1 MNPLSPWTFFRRH
14 KRRASLLLGLFGLVM
29 LGLKIAAI
37 VQKASESR
45 TVDESGDYT
54 LDQGRDVGKE

>member
-1 MNPLSPWTFFRRH
+1 MNWIWVVSGCVGGPLV
-14 KRRASLLLGLFGLVM
+14 LFGLVV

-37 VQKASESR
+37 VQKAAEPR

-54 LDQGRDVGKE
+54 LDQGRDVGKDE

>member
-1 MNPLSPWTFFRRH
+1 MEGNLAWILGGCIGGPLV
-14 KRRASLLLGLFGLVM
+14 LLGIVV

-37 VQKASESR
+37 VQKASEPR

-54 LDQGRDVGKE
+54 LDQGRDVGKDE

>member
-1 MNPLSPWTFFRRH
+1 MEANLIWI
-14 KRRASLLLGLFGLVM
+14 LGGCLGGPFVLMGLVI

-37 VQKASESR
+37 VQKATEPQ

-54 LDQGRDVGKE
+54 LDQGHDVGKDE

>member
-1 MNPLSPWTFFRRH
+1 MERAMNLAWI
-14 KRRASLLLGLFGLVM
+14 LGGCIGGPFVLAGLVV

-37 VQKASESR
+37 VQKAGEPR

-54 LDQGRDVGKE
+54 LDQGRDVGKDE

>member
-1 MNPLSPWTFFRRH
+1 MERAMNVGWILAGCLGGPLVL
-14 KRRASLLLGLFGLVM
+14 AGLVV

-37 VQKASESR
+37 IQKASEPP

-54 LDQGRDVGKE
+54 LDQGRDVGKDP

>member
-1 MNPLSPWTFFRRH
+1 MAWI
-14 KRRASLLLGLFGLVM
+14 LGACIAGPFVLVGLVV

-37 VQKASESR
+37 VQKAGEPP

-54 LDQGRDVGKE
+54 LDQGRDVGKDE

>member
-1 MNPLSPWTFFRRH
+1 MARNVVW
-14 KRRASLLLGLFGLVM
+14 LLAGCIGGPFVLAGLVI

-37 VQKASESR
+37 IQKAGEPR

-54 LDQGRDVGKE
+54 LDQGRDVGKDE

>member
-1 MNPLSPWTFFRRH
+1 MARNWIWI
-14 KRRASLLLGLFGLVM
+14 LGVCLGGPFVLVGLVV

-37 VQKASESR
+37 VQKAAEPR

-54 LDQGRDVGKE
+54 LDQGRDVGKDE

>member
-1 MNPLSPWTFFRRH
+1 MEGNLVWILGGCLGGPL
-14 KRRASLLLGLFGLVM
+14 ALVGLVI

-37 VQKASESR
+37 VQKAAEPR

-54 LDQGRDVGKE
+54 LDQGHDVGKDQ

>member
-1 MNPLSPWTFFRRH
+1 MAT
-14 KRRASLLLGLFGLVM
+14 SLIWILGACLGGPFVVVGLVI

-37 VQKASESR
+37 VQKASEPR

-54 LDQGRDVGKE
+54 LDQGRDVGKEE

>member
-1 MNPLSPWTFFRRH
+1 MNANLFWILGGCIGGPFVI
-14 KRRASLLLGLFGLVM
+14 LGLVV

-37 VQKASESR
+37 VQKAAEPR

-54 LDQGRDVGKE
+54 LDQGRDVGKDE

>member
-1 MNPLSPWTFFRRH
+1 MNW
-14 KRRASLLLGLFGLVM
+14 AWILGGCIGGPFVLAGLVV

-37 VQKASESR
+37 VQKAGEPP

-54 LDQGRDVGKE
+54 LDQGRDVGKDE